1 MKKFWD
7 KFLII
12 SEETPIDTER
22 LEKNGLSGVFIKCE
36 NLDNTLKQV
45 KRIKFDSNL
54 LIGVILKDDS
64 LLKSIPLEYINFIC
78 TEDKSFEVQL
88 SKEVDENYN
97 PVYGLI
103 EI

>member
-54 LIGVILKDDS
+54 LIGVISKDES
-64 LLKSIPLEYINFIC
+64 LLKSIPLEYINFIY
-78 TEDKSFEVQL
+78 TEDKLFEVQL